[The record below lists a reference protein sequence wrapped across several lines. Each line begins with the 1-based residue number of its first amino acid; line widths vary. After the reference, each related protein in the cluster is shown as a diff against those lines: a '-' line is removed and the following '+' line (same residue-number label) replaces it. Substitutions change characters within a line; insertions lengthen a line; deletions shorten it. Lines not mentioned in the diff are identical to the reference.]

1 MKPFPW
7 GLLFLVLAALDLVWT
22 LLYLFRKRLA
32 KWLCRRAL
40 ARGRQANVMN
50 FLSDARTSR
59 LIEPDEELAWLKE
72 FGLESQ

>member
-7 GLLFLVLAALDLVWT
+7 GWLTLILAALDLAYT

-40 ARGRQANVMN
+40 ARGKPERVVS
-50 FLSDARTSR
+50 FLSTARTQR
-59 LIEPDEELAWLKE
+59 LIKAEEELAWLKE
-72 FGLESQ
+72 FGLETE